1 MPYWGLMMLQSQIL
15 ALLAFLEQLTCYNE
29 QWSVS
34 VLESTK
40 WHCQSPKSMIRK
52 FEMEEGRDDHSS
64 VNDYDNEDD
73 MKTFRLNTS
82 SITF

>member
-1 MPYWGLMMLQSQIL
+1 MG
-15 ALLAFLEQLTCYNE
+15 A
-29 QWSVS
+29 
-34 VLESTK
+34 
-40 WHCQSPKSMIRK
+40 HCQSPKSMIRK

-64 VNDYDNEDD
+64 VDDYDNEDD